1 MPAHTAARP
10 APRRRSVTIAVLAV
24 AALVLVAGRPA
35 QAADPGVE
43 SKPRVIVTTDPE
55 LDDLN
60 SMIRY
65 LLYTNEL
72 ETEGLI
78 YASSRFHWAGDGEGT
93 EFFLPDREYDT
104 PQTSWR
110 WTEEGSDHIDEALDA
125 YAQVYDNLVVHDP
138 QYPTPAELRS
148 TVRVGNVEFEG
159 DISEETPGSQLI
171 EEVLLDDEGGPV
183 YLLAWGGPSTIA
195 RALKSIQEDYE
206 GTPQWPAI
214 YEKVS
219 EKAIIQAFVA
229 QDPSYADYIAPN
241 WPDVEFR
248 DMATTQWGYF
258 ARRAVLP
265 EFAHYLSA
273 EWLMDNVSSHG
284 PLGELYRVWGDGIQ
298 MHGGDVFDY
307 FGEAGLTADE
317 LRALGYQVWMPPQEQ
332 YSWISEGDTS
342 TFLNLVDNG
351 LRSHED
357 ASWSGWGGPLETR
370 FFEDAMLDFAA
381 RLDWSVTDEYDD
393 ANHPP
398 TASVPAPRLDVSARP
413 GQRVPLT
420 VRVSDPDGDDLDGTW
435 WHDEESGTYGG
446 DVAIRT
452 VRDLE
457 VVGGRVGRAQGLSV
471 ASVTVPADAE
481 PGETIHVVLEVVD
494 DGEPTLTHYQRV
506 VITVR

>member
-1 MPAHTAARP
+1 MSAHAAPRP
-10 APRRRSVTIAVLAV
+10 ATRRLHGVAVGLAVVGLVLASSWQPV
-24 AALVLVAGRPA
+24 HALDARAG
-35 QAADPGVE
+35 DD
-43 SKPRVIVTTDPE
+43 PRVIVTTDPE

-72 ETEGLI
+72 DTEGLI

-138 QYPTPAELRS
+138 EYPTPAELRS
-148 TVRVGNVEFEG
+148 KVRVGNIEFEG

-219 EKAIIQAFVA
+219 QKAIIQAFVA
-229 QDPSYADYIAPN
+229 QDLSYADYIAPN
-241 WPDVEFR
+241 WPDIEFR

-273 EWLMDNVSSHG
+273 DWLQANVSNHG

-298 MHGGDVFDY
+298 MHEGDAFDY

-317 LRALGYQVWMPPQEQ
+317 LRALGYQVWISPQEQ

-342 TFLNLVDNG
+342 TFMNLVDNG
-351 LRSHED
+351 LRSHEN
-357 ASWSGWGGPLETR
+357 AAWSGWGGPQETR

-381 RLDWSVTDEYDD
+381 RLDWSVTDEYAD

-398 TASVPAPRLDVSARP
+398 TASVPEARLDVSARP

-420 VRVSDPDGDDLDGTW
+420 VRASDPDGDEIDGSW
-435 WHDEESGTYGG
+435 WQDVESGSYEG
-446 DVAIRT
+446 DVAVRT
-452 VRDLE
+452 VRALDA
-457 VVGGRVGRAQGLSV
+457 GGRRARARATSV
-471 ASVTVPADAE
+471 ASVIVPEDAE
-481 PGETIHVVLEVVD
+481 PGETIHVVFEVID